1 MRWPQCEWM
10 KMAASSIRLS
20 GLRLIDRC
28 CRDAQLRHV
37 SSFECLDE
45 VPQLIGAD
53 VADREERETPRTPVL
68 DVEPLHRRAFRAL
81 RGGRSLRD
89 EEIDHVRATSVD
101 DRGDGPAVD
110 IVKPP
115 A

>member
-1 MRWPQCEWM
+1 M
-10 KMAASSIRLS
+10 KMAASTIRLS
-20 GLRLIDRC
+20 GLRVIDRC

-37 SSFECLDE
+37 SSFECPDE

-68 DVEPLHRRAFRAL
+68 DVEPLHRRAFRRAL

-89 EEIDHVRATSVD
+89 EEIDYVHATSVD
-101 DRGDGPAVD
+101 DRGDGLAVD
-110 IVKPP
+110 IV
-115 A
+115 